1 MCEICD
7 ADLDP
12 ADVDGGLVTF
22 RPDDRSRDWRRR
34 AAEEPGFVG
43 HPPDTGWF
51 CGAHIAAARDAART
65 LSFPEG
71 MRRLRAGGDPSDATA
86 PGLERAPD
94 LEPDLVGI
102 ELGSGRP
109 VASDDLG
116 LQWVEWTLTP
126 VDALT
131 FAASLRSSLS
141 PLYEA
146 LGIGSAPT
154 LEQRTD
160 RRWNP
165 MDGAQPPWCPFT
177 DTTVDAGI
185 GADGTPVEM
194 QVVLNH
200 WNEDEVANASVSLTI
215 GDRVSISAFRADGS
229 GRDVDTVRLRRPTTA
244 GAVAAVVALLR

>member
-71 MRRLRAGGDPSDATA
+71 MRRLRAGGDASDATA

-94 LEPDLVGI
+94 LEPD
-102 ELGSGRP
+102 
-109 VASDDLG
+109 
-116 LQWVEWTLTP
+116 
-126 VDALT
+126 DALT